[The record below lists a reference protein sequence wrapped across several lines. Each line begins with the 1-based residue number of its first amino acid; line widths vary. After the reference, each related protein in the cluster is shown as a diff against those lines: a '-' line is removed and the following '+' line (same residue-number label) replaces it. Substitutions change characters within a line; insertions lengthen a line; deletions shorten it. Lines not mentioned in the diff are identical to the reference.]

1 MPAKKPNVETLMRK
15 IRVAREHS
23 DDVHI
28 NLTPLIDVVFVVL
41 IMFIIIA
48 PMLELDR
55 VQLASAAQRDNRET
69 AVVQEE
75 SPVAIHVHEDNS
87 IWFNNKIV
95 SKEELLQLLKNAKR
109 NYPNKIPQLFHD
121 KKAQFGTYQTVKNA
135 VENAGF
141 EQLDVILQPG

>member
-1 MPAKKPNVETLMRK
+1 MRRNRMSALKGDSSEET
-15 IRVAREHS
+15 
-23 DDVHI
+23 HI

-55 VQLASAAQRDNRET
+55 VQLASSAQRDTKEM
-69 AVVQEE
+69 AIVQEN

-87 IWFNNKIV
+87 IWLNNRIV
-95 SKEELLQLLKNAKR
+95 SEKELILMLKEAKR
-109 NYPNKIPQLFHD
+109 LYPQKVPQLFHD

-135 VENAGF
+135 VETAGF

>member
-1 MPAKKPNVETLMRK
+1 MRK
-15 IRVAREHS
+15 LRLSAFKEWPS
-23 DDVHI
+23 EETSI

-55 VQLASAAQRDNRET
+55 VQLAYAAQRDTKEI
-69 AVVQEE
+69 AVVQEN

-87 IWFNNKIV
+87 IWINNRIV
-95 SKEELLQLLKNAKR
+95 QEKELVQVLKQAKR
-109 NYPNKIPQLFHD
+109 SHPQKIPQLFHD

-135 VENAGF
+135 VELAGF
-141 EQLDVILQPG
+141 EQLDIILQPG